1 MMRNKKLITF
11 LVFWILYLVNLLQC
25 YLCNWTFDFPPSHH
39 WKCSTNIITGRCI
52 SHINVNLFQ
61 THTCTTYLYALI
73 KLFKYPFIR
82 HSLNLALLKE
92 NTATYLPSQLESDR
106 FIFCALYIPV
116 LCESSFRPWHE
127 LNIYLNQNTKT

>member
-1 MMRNKKLITF
+1 MRNKKLITF

-39 WKCSTNIITGRCI
+39 WKCSTNIVTGRCI

-73 KLFKYPFIR
+73 KLIKYPFIR
-82 HSLNLALLKE
+82 HSLNLASLKE
-92 NTATYLPSQLESDR
+92 IQRLTSPASWSLTGLSFVPCISQCCVKVPLDLGMNST
-106 FIFCALYIPV
+106 F
-116 LCESSFRPWHE
+116 
-127 LNIYLNQNTKT
+127 T